1 MTTKLPLL
9 WVSYN
14 ITGTSSTRGIQLDLT
29 VAVGL
34 RFIQSVVICKH
45 GLEEVGQFVVHEFTP
60 QLRALHIK
68 YVFDF
73 QHVEIFK
80 RRIRMSIIRA
90 VRHNSQGTF
99 LQSEYFSHAKKKT
112 KNKKTKQNNKNHVIP
127 NCKWESTSYSYI
139 NFIADR
145 RRYLLSQFL
154 MPNVREIVFAIFDEW
169 YLQFTN

>member
-14 ITGTSSTRGIQLDLT
+14 ITGTSSTRGIQLDHT
-29 VAVGL
+29 VGVGF
-34 RFIQSVVICKH
+34 RSIQFVVICKH
-45 GLEEVGQFVVHEFTP
+45 GLEKVGQFVVHEFTP

-73 QHVEIFK
+73 QHVEIFEW
-80 RRIRMSIIRA
+80 RIRMSMIRRARFCSLNIIPM
-90 VRHNSQGTF
+90 QW
-99 LQSEYFSHAKKKT
+99 KKQKQ
-112 KNKKTKQNNKNHVIP
+112 KPKKQNNKSQVIP

-145 RRYLLSQFL
+145 SRYLLSQFI
-154 MPNVREIVFAIFDEW
+154 MPNVREILFAIFDEW
-169 YLQFTN
+169 DLQFTN